1 MERGYPM
8 DKKSDTEGLSVKE
21 IEQFAKK
28 HRFEVFFCLLFILAS
43 FFSFLFFGTG
53 WATLLTM
60 VGSVAGILVGAQVE
74 QIFTKVLAFVFRQ
87 ERTTQ
92 LVLAG
97 VSLLVAILLPPI
109 IFLTLGAV
117 GGQSIHTHAR
127 NAYESRK

>member
-1 MERGYPM
+1 M

-43 FFSFLFFGTG
+43 FFSFLFFGAG
-53 WATLLTM
+53 WAILLTM
-60 VGSVAGILVGAQVE
+60 VGAVAGILVGAQVE
-74 QIFTKVLAFVFRQ
+74 NIFHKVLTFIFKQ

-97 VSLLVAILLPPI
+97 VSLLVAILLPPV
-109 IFLTLGAV
+109 IFLILGAI
-117 GGQSIHTHAR
+117 GGKAIHAR
-127 NAYESRK
+127 AREAFEGKK